1 MFCLNLP
8 IDTKFTSK
16 EKSLYE
22 VGKLNRKNEI
32 IQNSTYC
39 VAPQII
45 HKVVVIDGIA
55 IFLYKT
61 N

>member
-22 VGKLNRKNEI
+22 VGKLNRKNEM
-32 IQNSTYC
+32 IQNSTYYLG
-39 VAPQII
+39 PRRI
-45 HKVVVIDGIA
+45 HMAVDIEGIA